1 MGDRCLS
8 HIVWNFRMTAM
19 IFMYVDVMF
28 LFCSHCV
35 CVYRAAGLWL
45 AVYRVACMEIV
56 SIKAG
61 SGPSIC

>member
-1 MGDRCLS
+1 MFEPYCAEFQNDS
-8 HIVWNFRMTAM
+8 HDIHVC
-19 IFMYVDVMF
+19 DVMF
-28 LFCSHCV
+28 LFCAHCVCV